1 MATVRRP
8 LVRVG
13 GKTRQLPAGDSLLG
27 IPVYLPATQQ
37 GGTVLRVAINT
48 ITYTVAATQQGGT
61 VLAVA
66 VAING

>member
-1 MATVRRP
+1 MATRRP

-13 GKTRQLPAGDSLLG
+13 GRTKQLPLGDSMLG
-27 IPVYLPATQQ
+27 VPVYLPATQQ
-37 GGTVLRVAINT
+37 NGTFLKVAINSS
-48 ITYTVAATQQGGT
+48 TYTVAATKQGGT